1 MDGAKLPALSI
12 LPDRPHVLSG
22 LHAVGA
28 FRLPQGLPGVWSRGA
43 AFFF

>member
-28 FRLPQGLPGVWSRGA
+28 FQLPGVWSRGA